1 MYLSNL
7 RIANFRNFETV
18 DIPLNGNIVLLGEN
32 RVGKSNLLFAIRLVI
47 DPTLPDSARQLKL
60 SDFWDGCDLST
71 SPQIEIHLEFADF
84 DSDASLSA
92 LLTDFRIAENPALA
106 RLSYVFRKKEDIAGE
121 PKSSEDCEFI
131 VFGGGQESRTI
142 PSRVRRRIAIDMLDA
157 LRDAEAQLAS
167 WRNSPLRPLL
177 EDAFGSLN
185 RADLDRVASALE
197 SATDTMEAFPPI
209 KNLEDSLRGGILNLA
224 GTAHDLNARLRFA
237 PTDPLRL
244 MRSISMF
251 IDDGKRGITE
261 ASLGSANVALISLK
275 LAEFAWRRAKNERNF
290 SLLCIEEPEAHLHPQ
305 LQRAV
310 FDKLFNNADK
320 AQSLIVTSHSPT
332 LASIAPLRSVVRL
345 CRDQNGRTHAFSLA
359 ELPVTTDELDDI
371 ERYLTATRAELLF
384 AKGVIFVEGDAE
396 EVLIPGFA
404 EAMGLNLDELG
415 ITVCSVAGV
424 NFEPYVKLA
433 GSLGIRMAVI
443 TDWDPLDGSKPPLG
457 KARAIS
463 IWDAFCAVRPENY
476 KLSAE
481 WKAWFVDKGF
491 EECSDVWKKAGIFLS
506 PQTFEVS
513 VANTPILKDALL
525 NILDAQGFG
534 SLRSS
539 RIASWRAGQDPDPGQ
554 LLAMI
559 SDIGKGRM
567 AAKLKKKAIGLAPPE
582 YIAAAIQYVVSNV

>member
-7 RIANFRNFETV
+7 RIRNFRNFETI
-18 DIPLNGNIVLLGEN
+18 DIPLRGNIVLLGEN
-32 RVGKSNLLFAIRLVI
+32 RVGKSNMLFAIRLVI

-60 SDFWDGCDLST
+60 SDFWDGCDVST
-71 SPQIEIHLEFADF
+71 SPQIEVHLDFADF

-92 LLTDFRIAENPALA
+92 LLTDFRTAENPTVA
-106 RLSYVFRKKEDIAGE
+106 RLSYVFRKKDDIAGALR
-121 PKSSEDCEFI
+121 SSEDCEFL
-131 VFGGGQESRTI
+131 VYGGGQESRSL
-142 PSRVRRRIAIDMLDA
+142 PSRVRRRIAMDMLDA

-177 EDAFGSLN
+177 EDAFSSLSGE
-185 RADLDRVASALE
+185 DLGRVASALE
-197 SATDTMEAFPPI
+197 SATDTMETFPPI
-209 KNLEDSLRGGILNLA
+209 KSLEESLRGGILELA
-224 GTAHDLNARLRFA
+224 GTDHDLDARLRFA

-251 IDDGKRGITE
+251 IDNGKRGITE

-275 LAEFAWRRAKNERNF
+275 LAEFAWRREKNERNF

-310 FDKLFNNADK
+310 FDKLFNNADE

-332 LASIAPLRSVVRL
+332 LASIAPLRTVVSLR
-345 CRDQNGRTHAFSLA
+345 RDQVGRTQAFSLA
-359 ELPVTTDELDDI
+359 ELPVTSDELDDI

-384 AKGVIFVEGDAE
+384 SKGVIFVEGDAE

-404 EAMGLNLDELG
+404 EAMGINLDELG

-463 IWDAFCAVRPENY
+463 IWDAFCAVRSDKH
-476 KLSAE
+476 KLNAANR
-481 WKAWFVDKGF
+481 AWFVDKGF
-491 EECSDVWKKAGIFLS
+491 EECRDVWKKAGIFLS
-506 PQTFEVS
+506 SQTFEVS
-513 VANTPILKDALL
+513 VANTPGLKDVLL
-525 NILDAQGFG
+525 NILDEQGYG

-539 RIASWRAGQDPDPGQ
+539 RIASWRAGQTPDPEQ

-559 SDIGKGRM
+559 SDIGKGRL
-567 AAKLKKKAIGLAPPE
+567 AGKLKKKAPGLAPPD

>member
-18 DIPLNGNIVLLGEN
+18 DIPLDGNIVLLGEN

-177 EDAFGSLN
+177 EDAFGSLS

-197 SATDTMEAFPPI
+197 SATGTMEAFTPI
-209 KNLEDSLRGGILNLA
+209 KNLEESLRGGILNLA

-244 MRSISMF
+244 MRSLSMF

-345 CRDQNGRTHAFSLA
+345 CRDDCGRTHAFSLA
-359 ELPVTTDELDDI
+359 KLPVTTDELDDI

-433 GSLGIRMAVI
+433 GSLGIRIAVI
-443 TDWDPLDGSKPPLG
+443 TDWDPLDGSKQPLG

-463 IWDAFCAVRPENY
+463 IWDAFCAVRPEMY

-481 WKAWFVDKGF
+481 EKAWFVDKGF

-539 RIASWRAGQDPDPGQ
+539 RIASWRTGQDPEPAQ

-559 SDIGKGRM
+559 SDIGKGRL
-567 AAKLKKKAIGLAPPE
+567 AAKLKKKASGLAPPE

>member
-18 DIPLNGNIVLLGEN
+18 DIPLDGNIVLLGEN

-131 VFGGGQESRTI
+131 VFGGGQEQRTI

-177 EDAFGSLN
+177 EDAFGSLS

-197 SATDTMEAFPPI
+197 SATGTMEAFTPI
-209 KNLEDSLRGGILNLA
+209 KNLEESLRGGILNLA

-345 CRDQNGRTHAFSLA
+345 CRDDSGRTHAFSLA

-443 TDWDPLDGSKPPLG
+443 TDWDPLDGSKQPLG

-463 IWDAFCAVRPENY
+463 IWDAFCAVRPESH

-491 EECSDVWKKAGIFLS
+491 EECSDVWKKVGIFLS

>member
-131 VFGGGQESRTI
+131 VFGGGQEQRTI

-177 EDAFGSLN
+177 EDAFGSLS

-197 SATDTMEAFPPI
+197 SATGTMEAFTPI
-209 KNLEDSLRGGILNLA
+209 KNLEESLRGGILNLA

-345 CRDQNGRTHAFSLA
+345 CRDDSGRTHAFSLA

-415 ITVCSVAGV
+415 ITVCSVAVV

-443 TDWDPLDGSKPPLG
+443 TDWDPLDGSKQPLG

-463 IWDAFCAVRPENY
+463 IWDAFCAVRPESH

-491 EECSDVWKKAGIFLS
+491 EECSDVWKKVGIFLS

>member
-131 VFGGGQESRTI
+131 VFGGGQEQRTI

-177 EDAFGSLN
+177 EDAFGSLS

-197 SATDTMEAFPPI
+197 SATGTMEAFTPI
-209 KNLEDSLRGGILNLA
+209 KNLEESLRGGILNLA

-345 CRDQNGRTHAFSLA
+345 CRDDSGRTHAFSLA

-443 TDWDPLDGSKPPLG
+443 TDWDPLDGSKQPLG

-463 IWDAFCAVRPENY
+463 IWDAFCAVRPESH

-491 EECSDVWKKAGIFLS
+491 EECSDVWKKVGIFLS